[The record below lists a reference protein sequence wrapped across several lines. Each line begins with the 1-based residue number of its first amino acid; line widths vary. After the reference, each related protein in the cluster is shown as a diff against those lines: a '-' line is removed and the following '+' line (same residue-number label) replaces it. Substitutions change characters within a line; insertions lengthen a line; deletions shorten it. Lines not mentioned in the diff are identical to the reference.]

1 MSNKITTISS
11 LSMTTSLQ
19 SRLHYFRIFL
29 VIAVF
34 IFLGLSGWQLY
45 RGYTK
50 AALQHNLQDQQ
61 VRELTASDLKDPTLL
76 GHKVRVTGRVGTPFV
91 FWGMP
96 QQGVQGYRVWVPLEH
111 AHLGCQLW
119 VELGWVPDFNQ
130 LPHVVLGQTLEGY
143 LWQPQG
149 FPFIQPSLDKNTHGY
164 VMQNFSEPLLSSLT
178 RQPMCSA
185 IVRLTT
191 PVPGFRRI
199 LFENYLTPE
208 RHYGYALTWFLLA
221 LVALFYRVKLFA

>member
-1 MSNKITTISS
+1 
-11 LSMTTSLQ
+11 MTTSLK
-19 SRLHYFRIFL
+19 SRLQYFRIFL

-34 IFLGLSGWQLY
+34 IFLGLSAWQLY
-45 RGYTK
+45 RGCYK
-50 AALQHNLQDQQ
+50 AALQHNVQDLQ
-61 VRELTASDLKDPTLL
+61 VRVLSASDLKDKTLL
-76 GHKVRVTGRVGTPFV
+76 GHKVQIEGAMTAPFV

-96 QQGVQGYRVWVPLEH
+96 QQGVQGYRVWAPLEN
-111 AHLGCQLW
+111 ATLGCQLW
-119 VELGWVPDFNQ
+119 VELGWIADFKSMPS
-130 LPHVVLGQTLEGY
+130 LALGHALEGY

-149 FPFIQPSLDKNTHGY
+149 FPFIQPGLEKNLQGY

-178 RQPMCSA
+178 TRPMCSA

-191 PVPGFRRI
+191 PVPGLSRI

-208 RHYGYALTWFLLA
+208 RHYGYAMTWFLLA